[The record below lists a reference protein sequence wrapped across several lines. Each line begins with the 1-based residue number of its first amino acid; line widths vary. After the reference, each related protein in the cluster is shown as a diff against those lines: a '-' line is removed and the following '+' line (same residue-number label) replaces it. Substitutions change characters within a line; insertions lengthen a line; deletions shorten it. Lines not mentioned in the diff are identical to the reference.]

1 MTDAWDEWL
10 ATLPKDKQ
18 DVAGELRERFEELG
32 AEDPEGWTRSEISE
46 NIPQLARFLVLRT
59 IRRQAVDSWA
69 RAGAL
74 TTIPAAQRLLAAGAD
89 PGDLLC
95 LVQNTV
101 HDTAFAVLECLDEG
115 RDTEASEEHPG
126 WSLVEVGKPTLD
138 RVAGSKDSTR
148 ISSHRS
154 DRAGWRDAC

>member
-1 MTDAWDEWL
+1 MTGAWDEWL

-18 DVAGELRERFEELG
+18 DAAGELRDRFEGLG

-46 NIPQLARFLVLRT
+46 NIPQLVRFLILRT
-59 IRRQAVDSWA
+59 ILRQAVDSWA

-89 PGDLLC
+89 PGDLLG
-95 LVQNTV
+95 LVQSTV
-101 HDTAFAVLECLDEG
+101 HDTVFAVLECLDGG

-126 WSLVEVGKPTLD
+126 WSLVEVGGAH
-138 RVAGSKDSTR
+138 AGPSRR
-148 ISSHRS
+148 IEGLHE
-154 DRAGWRDAC
+154 ALQP

>member
-1 MTDAWDEWL
+1 MTGAWDEWL

-18 DVAGELRERFEELG
+18 EAAGELRDRFEGLG

-46 NIPQLARFLVLRT
+46 NIPQLVRFLILRT

-89 PGDLLC
+89 PGDLLG
-95 LVQNTV
+95 LVQSTV
-101 HDTAFAVLECLDEG
+101 HDTVFAVLECLDEG

-126 WSLVEVGKPTLD
+126 WSLVEVGGAH
-138 RVAGSKDSTR
+138 AGPSRR
-148 ISSHRS
+148 IEGLHE
-154 DRAGWRDAC
+154 DLQP